1 VVIWLLEKR
10 SRIIAAGI
18 IAVVGPLLGL
28 SVYVY
33 AHVTSEFARIVVA
46 ENETLLNLASYHVE
60 EKINNEIASAKTF
73 ADRPLLI
80 AAVQRNDTDAMRGH
94 LRNFIGNSLTIERVI
109 VTTPQGIG
117 VAAYPDDQDIKSL
130 DFTDRDWYRG
140 VSARWTPYV
149 SDFSLTAAEP
159 KKYLFSIAIPIM
171 EQAGDVAGILVIQPR
186 ENYFMD
192 VVSGMRIGKGFIYI
206 VDKNGALVYHPEYKL
221 DKVIDFS
228 GLPAVEQVKKG
239 IQGSETSEDPLS
251 KELVISVF
259 QPMKWGWGLIMQRP
273 REEALQPI
281 KSMIAGLLI
290 FAGIAVFTGVIM
302 AIDGMELLYSTRE
315 LSLKLQEREKTERE
329 IKERL
334 QVELAE
340 RKAAE
345 EKLVQTLADLERS
358 NKELEQF
365 AYVASH
371 DLQEPLRK
379 VGSFTEL
386 LERRFSG
393 QMGPDA
399 DRYMGYIVD
408 GARRMS
414 MLITDLLAFSRIGT
428 STRVFAGTDLN
439 QVLRRTL
446 DDLQHRIQESGAEV
460 TYDDLPLLMADE
472 SQLGMVFQ
480 NLISNAIKF
489 HGEEKPRIHVSARE
503 EGGRWLF
510 SVSDNGIGIEADYR
524 DRIFMMFQRLH
535 SKSDYPG
542 TGIGLAI
549 CKKVV
554 ERHGGRIWV
563 ESEFGKGSTFY
574 FKI

>member
-1 VVIWLLEKR
+1 
-10 SRIIAAGI
+10 
-18 IAVVGPLLGL
+18 L

-33 AHVTSEFARIVVA
+33 AHVTSEFGRIVIA

-60 EKINNEIASAKTF
+60 EKINNELANAKTF

-80 AAVQRNDTDAMRGH
+80 AAVQANDANAMRVH
-94 LRNFIGNSLTIERVI
+94 LKNFIGNSLSVERVI

-117 VAAYPDDQDIKSL
+117 VATYPDDQDIKSL
-130 DFTDRDWYRG
+130 DFSGKDWYRG
-140 VSARWTPYV
+140 VSSLRTPYV
-149 SDFSLTAAEP
+149 SDFFLSATEP
-159 KKYLFSIAIPIM
+159 KRYLFSIAIPIM
-171 EQAGDVAGILVIQPR
+171 EQGGGVAGLLVVYPR
-186 ENYFMD
+186 EDYFRD

-206 VDKNGALVYHPEYKL
+206 VDKNGALVYHPAYKP
-221 DKVIDFS
+221 DRVIDFS
-228 GLPAVEQVKKG
+228 GLPAVEKVKRGLK
-239 IQGSETSEDPLS
+239 GSETGEDPIG
-251 KELVISVF
+251 KEPVISVF

-273 REEALQPI
+273 QKEALQPVE
-281 KSMIAGLLI
+281 SMIVGLLI
-290 FAGIAVFTGVIM
+290 FAGIAAFTGGIM
-302 AIDGMELLYSTRE
+302 AIDGMELLYSTRT

-329 IKERL
+329 MKERL

-345 EKLVQTLADLERS
+345 KKLELTLADLERS

-386 LERRFSG
+386 LGRRFSG
-393 QMGPDA
+393 QMGPEA

-408 GARRMS
+408 GAKRMS
-414 MLITDLLAFSRIGT
+414 MLINDLLTFSRIGT
-428 STRVFAGTDLN
+428 STREFASTDLN
-439 QVLRRTL
+439 NVLRRTL

-460 TYDDLPLLMADE
+460 TYDDLPVVRAEE
-472 SQLGMVFQ
+472 SQMGMVFQ
-480 NLISNAIKF
+480 NLISNAMKF
-489 HGEEKPRIHVSARE
+489 HRDEKPRVHVSARK
-503 EGGRWLF
+503 EGGSWIF
-510 SVSDNGIGIEADYR
+510 SVSDNGIGIEAEYL
-524 DRIFMMFQRLH
+524 DRIFSMFQRLH